1 MSVAAVPADALEAG
15 LDIAAAF
22 ESRAIPY
29 ALGGA
34 LAYGLWAVPR
44 GTVDVDLNVFAEHAA
59 LGPAFEALESL
70 GIEVDTDQARRAA
83 ERDGMFVVRYG
94 PWRVDLFTPSI
105 PFAWEAARTRV
116 LSEVAGRAAWFLSAE
131 SLAVFKLLFF
141 RGKDRVDLE
150 RLVATQRGRMNVS
163 YVREQIVEMMG
174 DGDPRVKER
183 DELVD
188 RFGRE

>member
-1 MSVAAVPADALEAG
+1 MTVAAGPVDALEAG

-22 ESRAIPY
+22 ELRAIPY

-44 GTVDVDLNVFAEHAA
+44 GTVDVDLNVFVEPAA
-59 LGPAFEALESL
+59 LEPVFAALEDL
-70 GIEVDTDQARRAA
+70 GIEIDTDQARRAA

-94 PWRVDLFTPSI
+94 PWRIDLFTPSI

-116 LSEVAGRAAWFLSAE
+116 LTEVAGRAAWFLSAE
-131 SLAVFKLLFF
+131 SLTVFKLLFF
-141 RGKDRVDLE
+141 RGKDRVDPE
-150 RLVATQRGRMNVS
+150 RLVATQRGRMNVD
-163 YVREQIVEMMG
+163 YVRQQIVEMMG
-174 DGDPRVKER
+174 DGDPRVQEW
-183 DELVD
+183 DDLVA